1 MVSPDGALE
10 DVKEGEGKPT
20 EEEKRD
26 QTNEQLQRIV
36 VIWKMKRKIE
46 FEV

>member
-10 DVKEGEGKPT
+10 DVEEGEGKPT

-36 VIWKMKRKIE
+36 AIWKKKRKIE